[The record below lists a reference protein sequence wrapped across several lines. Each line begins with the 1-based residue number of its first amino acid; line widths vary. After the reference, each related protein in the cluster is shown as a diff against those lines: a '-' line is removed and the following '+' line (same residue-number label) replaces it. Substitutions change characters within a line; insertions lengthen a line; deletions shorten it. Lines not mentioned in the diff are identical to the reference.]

1 MPIISSQIVS
11 QTPQVDGR
19 VSVTERHTDHNGA
32 DHDVSYL
39 AAADMDIYAVL
50 SARAA
55 KMGAEIDRREA
66 VEAESNNFE
75 IPLSQVEFL
84 KRFTQLERK
93 AVYEA
98 KRTDSE
104 VEDVWNFVTTAVN
117 GIRLSNPLTIYGLS
131 LLESK
136 GLIAAGRAAEIGAT
150 NG

>member
-1 MPIISSQIVS
+1 MPIISSQIISEVT
-11 QTPQVDGR
+11 QADGR
-19 VSVTERHTDHNGA
+19 ISVTERHTDHNGA
-32 DHDVSYL
+32 DHDVLYL
-39 AAADMDIYAVL
+39 AAADMDIQAVL
-50 SARAA
+50 SARGA

-66 VEAESNNFE
+66 VEAEASNFE

-104 VEDVWNFVTTAVN
+104 VEDVWNFVATAVN
-117 GIRLSNPLTIYGLS
+117 GVRLSNPLTIYGLN

-136 GLIAAGRAAEIGAT
+136 GLIAPGRAAEIGAV